1 MAKCITN
8 PSIESFKYLRNLRD
22 LLYGCIFHALNPE
35 LEILLCTGERVTLE
49 AVKQY
54 RIQNFSNEIP
64 IFNGAG
70 N

>member
-1 MAKCITN
+1 MV
-8 PSIESFKYLRNLRD
+8 SFKCLGNLRD
-22 LLYGCIFHALNPE
+22 PLYGCIFHALNPE
-35 LEILLCTGERVTLE
+35 LEILLRTGERVTLE

-54 RIQNFSNEIP
+54 RIQNFSHEVP